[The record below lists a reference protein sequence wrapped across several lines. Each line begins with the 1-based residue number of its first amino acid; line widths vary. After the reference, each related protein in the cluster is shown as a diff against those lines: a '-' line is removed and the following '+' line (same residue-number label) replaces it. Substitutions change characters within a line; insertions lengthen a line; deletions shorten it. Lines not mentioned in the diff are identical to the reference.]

1 MASESAG
8 EEVFLAVCTS
18 MYALRGLRQFN
29 SACASEEK
37 NEGYDVSLPDLL
49 LLYDESPNIS
59 WAVADAYFMS

>member
-49 LLYDESPNIS
+49 LLYDE
-59 WAVADAYFMS
+59 